1 MAKKKAI
8 GDNPLFETV
17 SDEITQEEHAPQEE
31 TSIPDAKTVLDEVDI
46 ALEHV
51 KAIRREAKK
60 HEVKERRR
68 DDSYM
73 RMTFIIRRDL
83 MAKLRDYCFTERIS
97 QKEGLERALLKL
109 FDDVSEDELIQRP
122 ERD

>member
-1 MAKKKAI
+1 MA
-8 GDNPLFETV
+8 GLSLLRVVGN
-17 SDEITQEEHAPQEE
+17 DELAQEEHTPQEE
-31 TSIPDAKTVLDEVDI
+31 ASIPDAKTVLDEVDK

-73 RMTFIIRRDL
+73 RMTFIVRRDL